1 MYYFI
6 SVNYGTSHLIQSW
19 IESIHKS
26 YKGKFKIIVVDN
38 FKSDSERKKVL
49 DLTKRLEF
57 HVIKSK
63 NDGYGMGLNKGIDY
77 VKEISKDENDK
88 LFVGNL
94 DIVYLKLPDN
104 LPNGKFVYI
113 PCAIEGRRDRNP
125 FLTKLQSKFLFLHKI
140 SCKFNSKLILF
151 LVILLIKII
160 GYKKSP
166 IWTLHGSMFSF
177 NLKSLQSENLFNADT
192 FLYSEELEFGSYME
206 RAGVK
211 FIDTEIKYVHTAHA
225 ATSKIINS
233 RNDFLRL
240 WKSSFNNW
248 ITRWKSE

>member
-1 MYYFI
+1 
-6 SVNYGTSHLIQSW
+6 
-19 IESIHKS
+19 
-26 YKGKFKIIVVDN
+26 
-38 FKSDSERKKVL
+38 
-49 DLTKRLEF
+49 
-57 HVIKSK
+57 
-63 NDGYGMGLNKGIDY
+63 
-77 VKEISKDENDK
+77 
-88 LFVGNL
+88 
-94 DIVYLKLPDN
+94 
-104 LPNGKFVYI
+104 
-113 PCAIEGRRDRNP
+113 
-125 FLTKLQSKFLFLHKI
+125 
-140 SCKFNSKLILF
+140 
-151 LVILLIKII
+151 
-160 GYKKSP
+160 
-166 IWTLHGSMFSF
+166 MFSF